1 MSTKVFQGLNI
12 KQETPVKPKILFSEN
27 QPIDDCSSPKLE
39 HPRKLRGGH
48 KAFKRGFTFNK
59 YITL

>member
-27 QPIDDCSSPKLE
+27 QPIDDCNSPKIDQPLK
-39 HPRKLRGGH
+39 PRGGH
-48 KAFKRGFTFNK
+48 KTFKRGFTFNK
-59 YITL
+59 YIT

>member
-27 QPIDDCSSPKLE
+27 QPIDCNSPKID
-39 HPRKLRGGH
+39 HPLKPRGGH
-48 KAFKRGFTFNK
+48 KTFKRGFTFNK
-59 YITL
+59 YIT